1 MSKVM
6 VVPCSGIGKVFGL
19 MAREVALEAGK
30 EENAQNI
37 CLAHIVTGDD
47 EAVKRIKDQPC
58 IAIDGC
64 AKKCAA
70 KAMKQAGGKIEMS
83 YLTMSAMKKHRGT
96 IPGSGTTLS
105 DEGWEMVD
113 ELTEEVKAKIT
124 EIS

>member
-19 MAREVALEAGK
+19 IAREVALEAGK
-30 EENAQNI
+30 QENAENI

-70 KAMKQAGGKIEMS
+70 KACEHAGGKVEMS
-83 YLTMSAMKKHRGT
+83 YLTMSAMKNHRGAL
-96 IPGSGTTLS
+96 PGSGTTLS
-105 DEGWEMVD
+105 EDGWQIVD
-113 ELTEEVKAKIT
+113 EMTKEVKESINQ
-124 EIS
+124 IS